1 MFLFPF
7 QKIQKAEEVLNAQLC
22 DRPAPAAVSALN
34 LNTTYVTRP
43 NRDMS
48 VAETPASER
57 DTVVE
62 LLNGSK
68 ANSEHK
74 ATPKFKRPD
83 TPPPRT
89 QFPSSGVLPVLTGVT
104 RLANTPQEDTIAGL
118 LDHLQL
124 DSAAHSPLIADIKV
138 GVAANDGSPLLAS
151 VRRSRGARQSD
162 VVFNVSQQC
171 KPQNESKTVHSDDA
185 SHTTSSPTSLSP
197 DNNPS
202 SPENIMKSEL
212 SVDRTLESIDL
223 DNILDISND
232 VAVPTPL
239 IKPLMT
245 MKTSPELTETLD
257 VIDRHISKSKRR
269 SAALQRESLDNNE
282 LQNQLKL
289 IMAQEQKLEQQKIE
303 IQKRLAE
310 VRQSP
315 QLTPNSDNLL
325 KFDQTAETSNT
336 VGECQRATLDA
347 SPNRT
352 PSGQAENDTVIAG
365 QLYDHTNITAQLD
378 LEMYEAGDEISFM
391 LPPTLTGAS
400 GHGLRAISTG
410 NKRRSLKRES
420 INLMAFSPTL
430 TQIREQS
437 DTTPNGEEPTSRQ
450 SSVSADTTL
459 KDDTHVSVRGKTSRN
474 TSEQMT
480 SGLSDSAHKQEVHVD
495 NGRHVVDGDM
505 DCTDYALCADQYYTI
520 DKTAASVIPAQTALA
535 EPLGASLQVSQGMSV
550 ASMSPRALQLQSTFI
565 ANIDCVKNGHP
576 SGHYNKLIH
585 GLGCKKS
592 EVVLSNVYTPAV
604 KRVGGT
610 IGIYSPDA
618 KTPAFK
624 SIDTPDTGPITTGG
638 LNEQNGITVTQDVGV
653 SSLTS
658 KTSPN
663 VEELQS
669 LLTAAECPDE
679 KTSPSET
686 SYSKPSSGSAF
697 SCPLTKS
704 SPFRPTYQNTTLG
717 TIKASVTHPNLTK
730 TPVLQ
735 TPKVSSLQHSAHVT
749 PISRSSHTAII
760 TSVVPVTPVD
770 SQFTPE
776 SQITGSPEL
785 NGSSSDVVSTPD
797 FMTAIKCKLASR
809 KKANIGKCED
819 LVKIDTWF
827 VVNSLLY
834 VVYRSRSVNFC
845 VHVPDTP

>member
-43 NRDMS
+43 NRDVS

-57 DTVVE
+57 DTVIE

-68 ANSEHK
+68 ADSEHK

-104 RLANTPQEDTIAGL
+104 RLANTPQDDTIAGL

-124 DSAAHSPLIADIKV
+124 DSAAHNPLIADIKAD
-138 GVAANDGSPLLAS
+138 VAANDGSPLLAI

-162 VVFNVSQQC
+162 AVLNVSQPC
-171 KPQNESKTVHSDDA
+171 KPQNESKTVHGDDA

-197 DNNPS
+197 DNNPRR
-202 SPENIMKSEL
+202 PENIMKSEL
-212 SVDRTLESIDL
+212 SVDKTLESIDL

-325 KFDQTAETSNT
+325 KFDQTAEISNT
-336 VGECQRATLDA
+336 VSESQHATLDA
-347 SPNRT
+347 SPNQT

-400 GHGLRAISTG
+400 GQGLRAISTG

-437 DTTPNGEEPTSRQ
+437 DTTPNGEEPTSQQ
-450 SSVSADTTL
+450 SSNSADATL
-459 KDDTHVSVRGKTSRN
+459 KDDTHVSVRGKTSPN

-565 ANIDCVKNGHP
+565 ANIDCVTNGHL

-585 GLGCKKS
+585 GLGFNKS
-592 EVVLSNVYTPAV
+592 EVMLSNVYTPAV

-618 KTPAFK
+618 KTP
-624 SIDTPDTGPITTGG
+624 DTGPITTGG
-638 LNEQNGITVTQDVGV
+638 LNEQNGITVTKDVGV
-653 SSLTS
+653 LSMTS

-669 LLTAAECPDE
+669 LLTTAECPDE
-679 KTSPSET
+679 KKPPSEM
-686 SYSKPSSGSAF
+686 SYSKPSSVSAF

-704 SPFRPTYQNTTLG
+704 SPFRPTYQNATMG

-735 TPKVSSLQHSAHVT
+735 SPKISCLQHSAHVT
-749 PISRSSHTAII
+749 PNDHSSHTAII
-760 TSVVPVTPVD
+760 TPVVSVTPVD

-776 SQITGSPEL
+776 SQITRSPEL

-819 LVKIDTWF
+819 LVKFDTWF

-834 VVYRSRSVNFC
+834 VGYRPRSVNLC
-845 VHVPDTP
+845 VNVPDTP